1 MPDKNHPLP
10 PPDPVIIVQPQDYQ
24 IEVKDFSTSQP
35 AYRNTVRPPRSKVPL
50 ILFVVTCLS
59 TFIVG
64 ATHNNPFVPVP
75 REFARVYDHIQL
87 VGWTRFFIDGISYA
101 GPLMLILLSHEMGH
115 YLQSRRYHIPAT
127 RPLFIPMPLTP
138 FGTMGAV
145 ILQRGGIANRKQ
157 MFDIAVSG
165 PLAGLVFA
173 LPIAYWGVLQ
183 STVAVTLKQP
193 GTMSYGEPLILQ
205 WMIRL
210 VHGPLAENQEVILNP
225 MLFAGWV
232 GIFITALN
240 LLPIGQLDGG
250 HILYTLLGKKAN
262 LISRLLM
269 ASAVGYMIYADEY
282 GYSLLILLLVFFG
295 INHPP
300 TADDTVP
307 LGKTRIITGWLT
319 LAFFIIGFTLT
330 PVIFYQ

>member
-1 MPDKNHPLP
+1 MPDENHPLP
-10 PPDPVIIVQPQDYQ
+10 PPDPVIYVQPQDYQ
-24 IEVKDFSTSQP
+24 TEVKDFSSRQP
-35 AYRNTVRPPRSKVPL
+35 AFRTSIRPARSKVPL

-64 ATHNNPFVPVP
+64 ATGNNPFVPVP
-75 REFARVYDHIQL
+75 REFARLYEFIQQI
-87 VGWTRFFIDGISYA
+87 GWTSFLVNGISYA

-145 ILQRGGIANRKQ
+145 ILQRGGMADRKQ
-157 MFDIAVSG
+157 MFDIAVTG

-173 LPIAYWGVLQ
+173 LPIAYWGVLN

-193 GTMSYGEPLILQ
+193 GSISYGEPLILQ
-205 WMIRL
+205 WMISM
-210 VHGPLAENQEVILNP
+210 VHGPLAANQEVILNP
-225 MLFAGWV
+225 LLFAGWV

-262 LISRLLM
+262 LVSRLLM
-269 ASAVGYMIYADEY
+269 AAAVGYMFYTGEF

-300 TADDTVP
+300 TANDRVP
-307 LGKTRIITGWLT
+307 LGTPRLIIGWLT
-319 LAFFIIGFTLT
+319 LAFFIIGFTIT
-330 PVIFYQ
+330 PVIIY